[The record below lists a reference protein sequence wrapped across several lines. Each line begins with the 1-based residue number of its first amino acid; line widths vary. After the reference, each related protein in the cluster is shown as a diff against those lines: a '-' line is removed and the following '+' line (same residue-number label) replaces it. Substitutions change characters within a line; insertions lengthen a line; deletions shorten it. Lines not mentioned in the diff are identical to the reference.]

1 MLEHYF
7 ICLSGLRFEFKFI
20 WIYLDLVWLEKKK
33 GIEKEKEKENGK
45 PVQHSSPAQSSA
57 AQLPFSFPAT
67 AGPIPRSGPVQ
78 LAAPFPLSPRLT
90 SGTHLSGSPPSS
102 RRTRAEPEF
111 IPSAR
116 RRGILSPHTKA
127 QTPPLSARS
136 LCPDPYPSHSH
147 NPRPQTLGRFATD
160 LAAAS

>member
-1 MLEHYF
+1 M
-7 ICLSGLRFEFKFI
+7 
-20 WIYLDLVWLEKKK
+20 VWLEKKK
-33 GIEKEKEKENGK
+33 GIEKEKETENGK
-45 PVQHSSPAQSSA
+45 SVQHSSPAQSSA

-111 IPSAR
+111 VPSAR
-116 RRGILSPHTKA
+116 RRGILGPHTKA

-147 NPRPQTLGRFATD
+147 SPRPQTLGRFATD

>member
-1 MLEHYF
+1 MNLF
-7 ICLSGLRFEFKFI
+7 RFGLVRKRERNRKRERKRK
-20 WIYLDLVWLEKKK
+20 WET
-33 GIEKEKEKENGK
+33 G
-45 PVQHSSPAQSSA
+45 PAQQPSPVFRS
-57 AQLPFSFPAT
+57 QLPFSFPVT

-78 LAAPFPLSPRLT
+78 LAAPFPLFPRLT

-111 IPSAR
+111 VPSAC
-116 RRGILSPHTKA
+116 RRGILGPRTEA

-136 LCPDPYPSHSH
+136 LCPDPYPSHRPC
-147 NPRPQTLGRFATD
+147 PRPQTLGCFATN